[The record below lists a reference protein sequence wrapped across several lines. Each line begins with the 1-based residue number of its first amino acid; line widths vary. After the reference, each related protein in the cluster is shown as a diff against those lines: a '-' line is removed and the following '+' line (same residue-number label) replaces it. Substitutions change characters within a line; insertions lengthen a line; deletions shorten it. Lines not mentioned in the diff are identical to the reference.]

1 MITKKKSIFCIFYL
15 AISYC
20 LFYAL
25 IDYLPFL
32 HFSIDLL
39 IAFSIFDIFVSLHFV
54 LNIKKMYNYLF
65 DKRYFIGIFIFL
77 FLVIG
82 KYNGSSIEI
91 WNGII
96 QPEYQLENSVILGK
110 TRSIRSDEWLV
121 STPISLSQ
129 VTEQVNL
136 SKYNNLLG
144 ATENL
149 VTLNPKLPNTDI
161 LSLLSSPNNLGYLVM
176 DSERGFSFSWYFCFF
191 LLFFASLEL
200 FMILTNK
207 NKIFSFLG
215 AVLLTLSPLIQWWQS
230 PQIVSYGNLAIV
242 LFYNFIISKT
252 RKKKILFSLLF
263 GYSGLLYIMCLYPAW
278 QVPYGYCYLILIIW
292 IIIKNKDKIKVKDL
306 LYLIP
311 TLGIILIIL
320 VPLLISNKEVFNITS
335 NTVYPGDRFS
345 IGGGEWRTLFTYI
358 NSIYYPYKDL
368 GNPCEFSQYFS
379 LFPFPIIYGIYLMVK
394 NKKKDLF
401 IILSIIVI
409 LTLSLWIM
417 FPLGTT
423 FSKVTLLYM
432 TTETR
437 VQVAIGFLTT
447 ILLIYLLSNYET
459 KKIDKNK
466 VKYILLLTL
475 SFISSFIVIKISNSV
490 IQEYFPNYLNL
501 KMSILSLSLLAIL
514 IFLMFLNNKVTNKIL
529 ISLLIFISFVSGI
542 IVSPINKGTSV
553 FYNKPLSKEINEII
567 SSDSDSIF
575 LASDSGITLANYLVA
590 NGAKTI
596 NTTNYIPNI
605 ELYKKLDTEEKYN
618 DVYNRYEHV
627 AINLTDEDTTFILNQ
642 DDYITINLNYND
654 VCKIE
659 ADYLVTN
666 SINEIYNNFELI
678 YNEYGIKIFDTNC
691 Q

>member
-215 AVLLTLSPLIQWWQS
+215 AVLLTLSPVIQWWQS